1 MSKRRYSKKGRNPN
15 KEKKMTPKPAVVQET
30 NEEELVE
37 TNQLFTNVNNLLQ
50 PSTISTDKVELI
62 ELPKDSVLPTGLRS
76 IDLFILLD
84 VLSLLTCPNCLKTN
98 TLKLQDIEDKN
109 KGLARFMQIKCG
121 DCDFKH
127 SF

>member
-1 MSKRRYSKKGRNPN
+1 MSKRRHSKKGRNPN

-76 IDLFILLD
+76 IDLSILPD

>member
-1 MSKRRYSKKGRNPN
+1 MSKRRHSKKGRNPN

-76 IDLFILLD
+76 IDLFILPD

-98 TLKLQDIEDKN
+98 TQ
-109 KGLARFMQIKCG
+109 ASR
-121 DCDFKH
+121 H
-127 SF
+127 

>member
-1 MSKRRYSKKGRNPN
+1 
-15 KEKKMTPKPAVVQET
+15 MTPKPAVVQET

-76 IDLFILLD
+76 IDLFILPD
-84 VLSLLTCPNCLKTN
+84 VLSLLTCPNYLKTN

>member
-1 MSKRRYSKKGRNPN
+1 
-15 KEKKMTPKPAVVQET
+15 MTPKPAVVQET

-50 PSTISTDKVELI
+50 PSTISTDKAELI

-76 IDLFILLD
+76 IDLFILPD